1 MKLKFLAA
9 IGFAATLYSC
19 DDSTTGIG
27 DFIADTDEINAY
39 SETYDVTTKTV
50 SVADI
55 NKKIGINSNGV
66 YSRTS
71 TAYLGNFTDPSFGE
85 FTADFITQINCPE
98 GFEYPKTF
106 EKIESTTLELYYRSY
121 YGDSLAPMRVGVR
134 FLNTAIEDNGKNP
147 ELYYTSFNPKNYY
160 GENPLFAEKD
170 YSAYDNSVPDSIR
183 NHTDTNGNKTFYPN
197 VIIDMDKPYEEYTTL
212 SDYLTAQYKAGNF
225 ADAFTFINKVLK
237 GFYVETTGGDG
248 SVLYIEDIWLRTKYK
263 YTVKGSKD
271 QDSVVYA
278 NRSLAATKEIYM
290 AANLESKKEAIDAFV
305 NDKNNSYL
313 KTPAGLW
320 TEVTLPLEAMY
331 QDLKN
336 DTLNSVSLKFT
347 KYKETVENQDKT
359 YKMGTPKYLL
369 LVRED
374 DMKTFFEENKTFDNK
389 TSFLGTYDSS
399 TSTYSFSKLNRLIS
413 HIFSEMRNN
422 SAKSAN
428 WDKLL
433 LIPVQTETDAQ
444 GNIIGVSHDLEVN
457 SARLFGGENADNKL
471 KMQVIYTKPNE

>member
-9 IGFAATLYSC
+9 IGIAATLYSC

-50 SVADI
+50 SVEDI

-71 TAYLGNFTDPSFGE
+71 TAYLGKFTDPNFGE

-134 FLNTAIEDNGKNP
+134 FLDTAIEDNGKNP
-147 ELYYTSFNPKNYY
+147 ELYYTSFTPSDYFGNNT
-160 GENPLFAEKD
+160 LFAEKD

-183 NHTDTNGNKTFYPN
+183 NHTDSNEKKDFYPH
-197 VIIDMDKPYEEYTTL
+197 VIINMDKPYEGYDNL

-225 ADAFTFINKVLK
+225 ADASTFINKVLK
-237 GFYVETTGGDG
+237 GFYVQTTGGDG

-271 QDSVVYA
+271 QDSTVYGF
-278 NRSLAATKEIYM
+278 RSLAATKEIYM
-290 AANLESKKEAIDAFV
+290 ATNLESKKEAIDAFV
-305 NDKNNSYL
+305 NDKDNSYL

-336 DTLNSVSLKFT
+336 DTLNSVSLSFT
-347 KYKETVENQDKT
+347 KYKETVKDQDIT

-374 DMKTFFEENKTFDNK
+374 DMKTFFEGNKTFDNK
-389 TSFLGTYDSS
+389 TSFLGIYDSK
-399 TSTYSFSKLNRLIS
+399 TSTYAFTKLNRLIS
-413 HIFSEMRNN
+413 HIFSEMRKDTP
-422 SAKSAN
+422 KSEN
-428 WDKLL
+428 WNKLL
-433 LIPVQTETDAQ
+433 LIPVQTENDAQ
-444 GNIIGVSHDLEVN
+444 GNVIGVSHDLEVN
-457 SARLFGGENADNKL
+457 SARLFGGENVDNKL
-471 KMQVIYTKPNE
+471 EMQVIYTKPNE

>member
-9 IGFAATLYSC
+9 IGIAATLYSC

-50 SVADI
+50 SVEDI

-71 TAYLGNFTDPSFGE
+71 TAYLGKFTDPNFGE

-134 FLNTAIEDNGKNP
+134 FLDTAIEDNGKNP
-147 ELYYTSFNPKNYY
+147 ELYYTSFTPSDYFGNNT
-160 GENPLFAEKD
+160 LFAEKD

-183 NHTDTNGNKTFYPN
+183 NHTDSNGKKDFYPH
-197 VIIDMDKPYEEYTTL
+197 VIINMDKPYEGYDNL

-225 ADAFTFINKVLK
+225 ADASTFINKVLK
-237 GFYVETTGGDG
+237 GFYVQTTGGDG

-271 QDSVVYA
+271 QDSTVYGF
-278 NRSLAATKEIYM
+278 RSLAATKEIYM
-290 AANLESKKEAIDAFV
+290 ATNLESKKEAIDAFI
-305 NDKNNSYL
+305 NDKDNSYL

-336 DTLNSVSLKFT
+336 DTLNSVSLSFT
-347 KYKETVENQDKT
+347 KYKETVKDQDKT
-359 YKMGTPKYLL
+359 YKMGPPKYLL

-374 DMKTFFEENKTFDNK
+374 DMKTFFEGNKTFDNK
-389 TSFLGTYDSS
+389 TSFLGIYDSK
-399 TSTYSFSKLNRLIS
+399 TSTYAFTKLNRLIS
-413 HIFSEMRNN
+413 HIFSEMRKDTP
-422 SAKSAN
+422 KSEN
-428 WDKLL
+428 WNKLL
-433 LIPVQTETDAQ
+433 LIPVQTENDAQ
-444 GNIIGVSHDLEVN
+444 GNVIGVSHDLEVN
-457 SARLFGGENADNKL
+457 SARLFGGENVDNKL
-471 KMQVIYTKPNE
+471 EMQVIYTKPNE

>member
-9 IGFAATLYSC
+9 IGIAATLYSC

-50 SVADI
+50 SVEDI

-71 TAYLGNFTDPSFGE
+71 TAYLGKFTDPNFGE

-134 FLNTAIEDNGKNP
+134 FLDTAIEDNGKNP
-147 ELYYTSFNPKNYY
+147 ELYYTSFTPSDYFGNNT
-160 GENPLFAEKD
+160 LFAEKD

-183 NHTDTNGNKTFYPN
+183 NHTDSNEKKDFYPH
-197 VIIDMDKPYEEYTTL
+197 VIINMDKPYEGYDNL

-225 ADAFTFINKVLK
+225 ADASTFINKVLK
-237 GFYVETTGGDG
+237 GFYVQTTGGDG

-271 QDSVVYA
+271 QDSTVYGF
-278 NRSLAATKEIYM
+278 RSLAATKEIYM
-290 AANLESKKEAIDAFV
+290 ATNLESKKEAIDAFI
-305 NDKNNSYL
+305 NDKDNSYL

-336 DTLNSVSLKFT
+336 DTLNSVSLSFT
-347 KYKETVENQDKT
+347 KYKETVKDQDKT

-374 DMKTFFEENKTFDNK
+374 DMKTFFEGNKTFDNK
-389 TSFLGTYDSS
+389 TSFLGIYDSK
-399 TSTYSFSKLNRLIS
+399 TSTYAFTKLNRLIS
-413 HIFSEMRNN
+413 HIFSEMRKDTP
-422 SAKSAN
+422 KSEN
-428 WDKLL
+428 WNKLL
-433 LIPVQTETDAQ
+433 LIPVQTENDAQ
-444 GNIIGVSHDLEVN
+444 GNVIGVSHDLEVN
-457 SARLFGGENADNKL
+457 SARLFGGENVDNKL
-471 KMQVIYTKPNE
+471 EMQVIYTKPNE